1 MSDIDVAAIEP
12 VGEFGSREWCEAC
25 AEYGVRLLEAVTL
38 PPELEWGFT
47 EIYTHPPARLL
58 QGGREM
64 SAYYIM
70 VKNGKASGGDGAPEE
85 CLALPGFHVEIQ
97 WAAICNQ
104 SGSKYGREG
113 QAQRS
118 GEERVMYQEIEAYVG
133 RPNPL
138 GLGTGKKAGAKFVW
152 PKEVAEALGKGSEQG
167 GGLHNIAAS
176 LQRPSPEFAGLP
188 TTELG
193 VPVFS
198 KMTDDQ
204 KKAFLA
210 LCGVEL

>member
-1 MSDIDVAAIEP
+1 MAEVDVTALRP
-12 VGEFGSREWCEAC
+12 VGEFGSKAWCEAC
-25 AEYGVRLLEAVTL
+25 AKYGVQLLEDAEL
-38 PPELEWGFT
+38 PADLDWGFS

-58 QGGREM
+58 AAGRPLA
-64 SAYYIM
+64 AYYIM
-70 VKNGKASGGDGAPEE
+70 VKGGRVTGGDGAPAA
-85 CLALPGFHVEIQ
+85 CRALPGFHVEIQ

-104 SGSKYGREG
+104 SRAKYGREG
-113 QAQRS
+113 QRQRS
-118 GEERVMYQEIEAYVG
+118 AEEKTLFADIAEHVG

-138 GLGTGKKAGAKFVW
+138 ALGGGPKAVW
-152 PKEVAEALGKGSEQG
+152 PAAVAAALGKGAEQG

-176 LQRPSPEFAGLP
+176 LQSPSPEFAHLP

-204 KKAFLA
+204 KRAFLR
-210 LCGVEL
+210 LCAVAP